1 MKGLKQQEIRNVLQA
16 TYEKNAPTNIDDY
29 VLDEKLS
36 NLYGK
41 VYVNENSKKVILGF
55 RGTGMENMG
64 TDWINNLIFAVSDPA
79 YKLTPRYR
87 TALKMYQ
94 DATREKFN
102 VFIINLDK
110 SGNERYRRNFT
121 DYYYTEN

>member
-41 VYVNENSKKVILGF
+41 VYVNEDSKK
-55 RGTGMENMG
+55 
-64 TDWINNLIFAVSDPA
+64 NN
-79 YKLTPRYR
+79 
-87 TALKMYQ
+87 
-94 DATREKFN
+94 TRF
-102 VFIINLDK
+102 
-110 SGNERYRRNFT
+110 
-121 DYYYTEN
+121 